1 MASSCFGNERQ
12 LMAPVRKSIYL
23 ASPLG
28 FAESTRGFMAS
39 LIAELGAVIDVLNPW
54 DDTSFAPAM
63 EAANALTDIRE
74 RRTAFHAANIG
85 IGGKN
90 EAMIR
95 QADML
100 VAVLDG
106 IDVDSGTA
114 GEMGFAYGLGKPVFG
129 LRTDWRM
136 TGDNEAAGVNLQL
149 RYFIEASGGAYTTS
163 VDEIVR
169 LLRER

>member
-1 MASSCFGNERQ
+1 MTTT
-12 LMAPVRKSIYL
+12 RKSIYL

-28 FAESTRGFMAS
+28 FAESTRGFMQS
-39 LIAELGAVIDVLNPW
+39 LIATLSGVVDVLNPW

-63 EAANALTDIRE
+63 EAAHALTDINQ
-74 RRTAFHAANIG
+74 RRAAFHAANIG

-95 QADML
+95 TADML

-114 GEMGFAYGLGKPVFG
+114 GEMGFAYGLGKQVFG

-149 RYFIEASGGAYTTS
+149 RYFIEKSGGAYATS
-163 VDEIVR
+163 VDEMTR

>member
-1 MASSCFGNERQ
+1 MAS
-12 LMAPVRKSIYL
+12 ARKSIYL

-28 FAESTRGFMAS
+28 FAESTRAFMAT
-39 LIAELGAVIDVLNPW
+39 LIGQLTSVVDVLNPW

-63 EAANALTDIRE
+63 EAAKALTDIRE
-74 RRTAFHAANIG
+74 RRAAFHAANIG

-90 EAMIR
+90 EVMIR
-95 QADML
+95 KADML

-149 RYFIEASGGAYTTS
+149 RYFIEKSGGAYATS
-163 VDEIVR
+163 VDEILR
-169 LLRER
+169 LLKERA